1 MLRVI
6 VQDASPG
13 RSGGMVGEMGRSE
26 KSDSCTKDAVVEGKM
41 FHIYRRDGVD
51 GGWMEGADRRLFHQH
66 GYGPGEEDE

>member
-1 MLRVI
+1 MRVI

-41 FHIYRRDGVD
+41 FHIYRRDGVCLLYTSD
-51 GGWMEGADRRLFHQH
+51 AADDRPRV
-66 GYGPGEEDE
+66 